1 MTAQKSTGKAALR
14 NLGMLGVFFLSLAFC
29 GFLIL
34 LTNLVGLAERTDR
47 IPVLQDYR
55 PLVISTLGFFIF
67 GLTPYMLR
75 LLSEGD
81 SR

>member
-1 MTAQKSTGKAALR
+1 MTQKSTGKIVMK
-14 NLGMLGVFFLSLAFC
+14 NLGLLGVFFLSLALC

-55 PLVISTLGFFIF
+55 PLVISTLGLFIF

-75 LLSEGD
+75 LLFEGD
-81 SR
+81 SQ